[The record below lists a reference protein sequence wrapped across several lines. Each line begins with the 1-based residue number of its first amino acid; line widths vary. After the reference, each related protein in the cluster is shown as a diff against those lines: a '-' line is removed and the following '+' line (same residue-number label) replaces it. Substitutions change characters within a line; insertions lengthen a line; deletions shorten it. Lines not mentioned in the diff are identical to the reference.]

1 MYPQNGL
8 AGNNAPSM
16 NGIPAGSAFG
26 PMSDSPFGGTV
37 APMTG
42 SPVAGVPHIPATQGD
57 DPSRVITSSLV
68 RLSYAHL
75 WEPKSV
81 GGGTPK
87 YGVSL
92 IIPKSDI
99 STLEAI
105 RSTVQ
110 FAYEKGAEKLKGNGS
125 TVPPLSAIKV
135 PLRDGDTDR
144 PQDPAYAGAF
154 FVNAHSIDA
163 PDIVDIHCHQI
174 TNRSEVYS
182 GCYARVSITFY
193 AYNVHGNRGI
203 GCALN
208 NVQKIADGA
217 PLGGGR
223 PRAESDFSTAPASS
237 NGSYDFL
244 G

>member
-1 MYPQNGL
+1 MRG
-8 AGNNAPSM
+8 
-16 NGIPAGSAFG
+16 GIMAQKVEK
-26 PMSDSPFGGTV
+26 TKEK
-37 APMTG
+37 
-42 SPVAGVPHIPATQGD
+42 
-57 DPSRVITSSLV
+57 RK
-68 RLSYAHL
+68 
-75 WEPKSV
+75 KSE
-81 GGGTPK
+81 
-87 YGVSL
+87 
-92 IIPKSDI
+92 I
-99 STLEAI
+99 S
-105 RSTVQ
+105 
-110 FAYEKGAEKLKGNGS
+110 KLKKIFGNLDKERM
-125 TVPPLSAIKV
+125 TLAMKLIENAIKV

-154 FVNAHSIDA
+154 FVNAHSIDG
-163 PDIVDIHCHQI
+163 PDIVDINCNRI